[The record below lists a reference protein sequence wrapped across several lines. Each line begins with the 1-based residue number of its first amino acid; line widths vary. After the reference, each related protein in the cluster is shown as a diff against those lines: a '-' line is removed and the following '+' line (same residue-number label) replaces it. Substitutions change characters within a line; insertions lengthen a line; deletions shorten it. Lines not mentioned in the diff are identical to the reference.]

1 MALSNEDHK
10 DVKGALGKAM
20 ANKISKVT
28 RDKKPSNSLGI
39 RMNSRQEDLKL
50 AQRLY
55 KEYEAKGDKR
65 NMEISARNIKNF
77 TD

>member
-28 RDKKPSNSLGI
+28 RDSAQSREDKAEAAMMSRLKTKSKGARMSRSILG
-39 RMNSRQEDLKL
+39 
-50 AQRLY
+50 
-55 KEYEAKGDKR
+55 
-65 NMEISARNIKNF
+65 
-77 TD
+77 